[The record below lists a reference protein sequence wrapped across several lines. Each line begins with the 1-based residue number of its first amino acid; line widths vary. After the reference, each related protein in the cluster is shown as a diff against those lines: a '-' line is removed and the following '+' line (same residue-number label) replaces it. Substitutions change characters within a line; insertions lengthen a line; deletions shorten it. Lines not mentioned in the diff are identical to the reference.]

1 MPIRQAIAELL
12 DEVRMTRKALQG
24 LRRDLKRR
32 HDAEQAERQAGEV
45 FHVIGLRFAAS
56 RYSQQTTTPVMG

>member
-12 DEVRMTRKALQG
+12 DEVRMTRRALQG

-45 FHVIGLRFAAS
+45 VAFPHPRGSIKNRG
-56 RYSQQTTTPVMG
+56 